1 MLIEKMELE
10 DLVNS
15 VDYKNMYSN
24 SNPSKFA
31 LTFVNFIK
39 LVNGGQGEDNK
50 TPIVHY
56 DMLDQ
61 LEYHTHNLFV
71 AARGLAK
78 TSTLEYL
85 ILFIAIYGGLPIKG
99 YENLSV
105 GMFIADTMDNGVSS
119 LKMQLQSRYD
129 NSEFLQKY
137 LPKVKILEGRFEFVN
152 LNGHKLFIKAFGVT
166 SGVRGFKAYGKRPQF
181 ACHAKGTIITTELG
195 THKVEDYK
203 GVVFPSSIDYG
214 YSIELFGLL
223 DNEIVNKDHKYAC
236 KTLYRTRHKKYINNT
251 TESTTDIK
259 YSDIDWVEANKLCFK
274 TLVGNQTFVTHY
286 IAKPIDYTVGGIE
299 KIKFIASTILGRDK
313 FGRIKKTGK
322 EVVNRV
328 HNSMLHDS
336 FWWLYGLWL
345 ADGSANKTGKISFY
359 MASAEDKR
367 HIIDTLLAKAKEC
380 GINIYDNV
388 IRRAGCV
395 EMSCCDRALARWLKN
410 QHKGNSIK
418 DMPEWVLKLDL
429 NKQKEILL
437 GYISGDGFVDY
448 KNNQIRINSVNI
460 TVLKQLGIIAERL
473 GLPYHIRNTK
483 KVGKTTFPA
492 GYTSDT
498 KHQYEIRFRDNV
510 KNILGYDIKD
520 SSFDTKECFIENGYI
535 FRKVKKVT
543 KTNTKYEF
551 IPINTP
557 SHTYTTEFG
566 LSHNCL
572 DDLMS
577 DKNANS
583 PTIINDIEQ
592 IIYGAVEQALYS
604 PTKKLVIWTGTPF
617 NKKDPLYKAAGSDA
631 WNTRVYPICE
641 SFPCSRKEFVGAW
654 EDRFP
659 YEKVKKEFDRL
670 LSIGM
675 VEVFN
680 KELMLRIIS
689 DEDRL
694 VSKEDIVWFKRDNV
708 LKNKDRYNFYIT
720 TDFAVSDKHSA
731 DYSVILVWAYTSN
744 GDWLLVDG
752 VCNKQLMDRNIDD
765 LFSLVAQYKPFEV
778 GVEITG
784 QQKGFISWMY
794 NEMVIRNC
802 YFTFASDK
810 KSKEAGIRPS
820 TDKLT
825 RFSTVVPLFKSKK
838 IWFPEE
844 LKGTTLIIEA
854 LDEILHVTTSG
865 MKARHDDINDCISQL
880 PLLKAWKPSEEMV
893 GKQNYSGVYESD
905 IDDVIDITPLN
916 SYIV

>member
-61 LEYHTHNLFV
+61 LEHHTHNLFV
-71 AARGLAK
+71 ASRGLGK
-78 TSTLEYL
+78 TSILEYL
-85 ILFIAIYGGLPIKG
+85 ILFIAVYGGLPIKG
-99 YENLSV
+99 YEDLSV

-137 LPKVKILEGRFEFVN
+137 IPKVKILEGRFEFTN
-152 LNGHKLFIKAFGVT
+152 LNNHKLFIKGFGVT

-181 ACHAKGTIITTELG
+181 
-195 THKVEDYK
+195 
-203 GVVFPSSIDYG
+203 S
-214 YSIELFGLL
+214 
-223 DNEIVNKDHKYAC
+223 
-236 KTLYRTRHKKYINNT
+236 
-251 TESTTDIK
+251 
-259 YSDIDWVEANKLCFK
+259 
-274 TLVGNQTFVTHY
+274 
-286 IAKPIDYTVGGIE
+286 
-299 KIKFIASTILGRDK
+299 
-313 FGRIKKTGK
+313 
-322 EVVNRV
+322 
-328 HNSMLHDS
+328 
-336 FWWLYGLWL
+336 
-345 ADGSANKTGKISFY
+345 
-359 MASAEDKR
+359 
-367 HIIDTLLAKAKEC
+367 
-380 GINIYDNV
+380 
-388 IRRAGCV
+388 
-395 EMSCCDRALARWLKN
+395 
-410 QHKGNSIK
+410 
-418 DMPEWVLKLDL
+418 
-429 NKQKEILL
+429 
-437 GYISGDGFVDY
+437 
-448 KNNQIRINSVNI
+448 
-460 TVLKQLGIIAERL
+460 
-473 GLPYHIRNTK
+473 
-483 KVGKTTFPA
+483 
-492 GYTSDT
+492 
-498 KHQYEIRFRDNV
+498 
-510 KNILGYDIKD
+510 
-520 SSFDTKECFIENGYI
+520 
-535 FRKVKKVT
+535 
-543 KTNTKYEF
+543 
-551 IPINTP
+551 
-557 SHTYTTEFG
+557 
-566 LSHNCL
+566 LS

-765 LFSLVAQYKPFEV
+765 LFNFVAQYKPFEV